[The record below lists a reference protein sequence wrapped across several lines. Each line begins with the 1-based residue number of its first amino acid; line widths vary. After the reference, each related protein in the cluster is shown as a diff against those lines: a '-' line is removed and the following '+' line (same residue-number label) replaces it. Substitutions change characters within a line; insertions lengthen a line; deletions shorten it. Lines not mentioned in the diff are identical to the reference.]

1 MKKLVVEVK
10 SRKAAE
16 RMQKELEISSALC
29 SMKKIV
35 SENVE
40 IDIQYD
46 AEMFAAV
53 FQAAKR
59 VLEARLKKRPKEEQT
74 EIKLDSSKKS

>member
-1 MKKLVVEVK
+1 MKKLIVEVK

-16 RMQKELEISSALC
+16 KMQMELQISSALC

-35 SENVE
+35 SDHVE
-40 IDIQYD
+40 IDLD
-46 AEMFAAV
+46 VDPDMFAAV

-59 VLEARLKKRPKEEQT
+59 VLEARLKKRPKEVQE